1 MIEQTVVPE
10 TVLEVAFP
18 GHLQES
24 VPLTHFPFLMGR
36 GTGNGNDLS
45 LDDPRISRSCAAI
58 VEAEGGY
65 RLEDYGNRT
74 GVFVNGIRVR
84 QKSLQDGDSIS
95 FGFDDSYTIRFRASI
110 TRTSIDGLL
119 TRLRSIPTGE
129 SVLPTGGLSKL
140 NLLLEATSLLHSEL
154 PLESV
159 LGSMIDH
166 AISITHADRGML
178 LEPDSTGVLRLRLA
192 HDSSGQNL
200 ALESLA
206 PSQTALAQALD
217 RRSSVVAG
225 DLNLFDMNLKVAES
239 VILQR
244 LRSVVAIPLFVMSR
258 AGSAKPAVES
268 SGELLGAIYLD
279 SRYKAAFSDLDIQ
292 ILDAL
297 AMEAASILDNARL
310 LERERERQRMEQELT
325 IARQIQQALA
335 PHGLRDF
342 PHFAVIGVQYPCHAV
357 GGDYFDVFP
366 VSETRT
372 AILISDVAG
381 KGLGA
386 ALLTTML
393 QGALSGLTLGTDPV
407 QVIDHINRF
416 LCEHAD
422 LAKYATMFL
431 GLLDRDGR
439 LEYIRAGH
447 PSPLLLRNGVVS
459 DLYTGG
465 SFPVGLL
472 PNAPFASES
481 AKLQPGDTLVL
492 FSDGV
497 TDAEDVHEELFGVDR
512 LREILAGHQNAPLDQ
527 IERDVLEAVNDFSAG
542 AEQSDDITLLVVRY
556 RPAA

>member
-1 MIEQTVVPE
+1 
-10 TVLEVAFP
+10 
-18 GHLQES
+18 
-24 VPLTHFPFLMGR
+24 MGR

-95 FGFDDSYTIRFRASI
+95 FGFDDSYTIRFRASV

-239 VILQR
+239 VIMQR
-244 LRSVVAIPLFVMSR
+244 LRSVVAIPLFAMSR
-258 AGSAKPAVES
+258 ADSTKPATES
-268 SGELLGAIYLD
+268 RGGLLGAIYLD
-279 SRYKAAFSDLDIQ
+279 SRYKAAFSDLEIQ

-310 LERERERQRMEQELT
+310 LERERERLRMEQELT
-325 IARQIQQALA
+325 IARQIQQALV

-357 GGDYFDVFP
+357 GGDYYDVFP

-393 QGALSGLTLGTDPV
+393 QGALSGLTFGTDPV

-431 GLLDRDGR
+431 GLLDRDGG
-439 LEYIRAGH
+439 LEFIRAGH
-447 PSPLLLRNGVVS
+447 PSPLLLRNGVAR

-472 PNAPFASES
+472 PNTPFASES

-497 TDAEDVHEELFGVDR
+497 TDAEDVHGEMFGVDR
-512 LREILAGHQNAPLDQ
+512 LREILAGHQNAPLDE
-527 IERDVLEAVNDFSAG
+527 IERDVLDAINDFSTG

-556 RPAA
+556 RSAS